1 MLKIN
6 FDGAVFRKENRSG
19 VGVVIWNSKALVIA
33 SLSQQL
39 PRAYQPLEVEALAVV
54 RALEFGAKIGLKE
67 MVIEGDLEIIVNE
80 LKADGSAMGS
90 VALILQDATLFS
102 SFFTKLLYSH
112 VRREGNKLV
121 YSLARHSLNVIDY
134 AVWIEDV
141 PPPFFFLLCKLI

>member
-1 MLKIN
+1 M
-6 FDGAVFRKENRSG
+6 
-19 VGVVIWNSKALVIA
+19 
-33 SLSQQL
+33 
-39 PRAYQPLEVEALAVV
+39 V

-112 VRREGNKLV
+112 GRRE
-121 YSLARHSLNVIDY
+121 VINLPV
-134 AVWIEDV
+134 VWLGI
-141 PPPFFFLLCKLI
+141 P